1 MEMKAKLL
9 EIFRYYQT
17 AKDDQEAKFRE
28 FPGSPGVRTPRS
40 HYQRPGFNLM
50 MELRLY
56 ETQGVDKNSFLKI
69 PIKMTLFINMELK
82 CP

>member
-1 MEMKAKLL
+1 MKAKLL
-9 EIFRYYQT
+9 EIFRYYQI

-56 ETQGVDKNSFLKI
+56 ETQGVDKNSFFFLI